1 MDDAKQI
8 INRLDLSPHPEGGY
22 FSETYKSDQ
31 QVSLP
36 KGEQRSAGT
45 AIYFMLTEGELS
57 NWHRV
62 RWDELWHFYA
72 GNQLVLEVIGKDG
85 MLNKLKLGNDLMNDV
100 EFQQLV
106 PQHCWQRAYSTGPYS
121 LVGCTVSPGFEFEDF
136 EMIEPEQLAE
146 KYPDMRDDILTN
158 PV

>member
-1 MDDAKQI
+1 MDDTKQI

-22 FSETYKSDQ
+22 FSETYKSVQ
-31 QVSLP
+31 QVSLS

-45 AIYFMLTEGELS
+45 AIYFLLTEGELS

-72 GNQLVLEVIGKDG
+72 GDQLVLEVIGKDG

-106 PQHCWQRAYSTGPYS
+106 PQHCWQRAYSSGDYS

>member
-1 MDDAKQI
+1 MDDTKQI

-31 QVSLP
+31 QVSLS

-45 AIYFMLTEGELS
+45 AIYFLLSEGELS

-72 GNQLVLEVIGKDG
+72 GDQLVLEVIDKDG
-85 MLNKLKLGNDLMNDV
+85 MLNKLKLGNDLKDDV